1 MKKVLITDDVH
12 PILISGLEEK
22 QYEVHFQ
29 PTISFAET
37 LAVIDSYDGLVI
49 NSKIFCGQE

>member
-22 QYEVHFQ
+22 QYEVHFYLYF
-29 PTISFAET
+29 SFAET
-37 LAVIDSYDGLVI
+37 LAVIDFYDGLII
-49 NSKIFCGQE
+49 NSKLFS